1 MLRSACKVYA
11 SVSVQQQC
19 EHLRTSFYAA
29 CSALH
34 VKCMQVSVYMYAS
47 VCVCSVSVCK
57 CVCVCSVSVCQGVC
71 VYPTFVD
78 AI

>member
-11 SVSVQQQC
+11 SVSVQQC
-19 EHLRTSFYAA
+19 EHLRTTFYAA

-47 VCVCSVSVCK
+47 V
-57 CVCVCSVSVCQGVC
+57 VCV
-71 VYPTFVD
+71 
-78 AI
+78 